1 MRHTIFWIL
10 TRGIGVLLLTLP
22 ACSPPSTPKPPRIP
36 TPLDLS
42 IVKTVSGQVR
52 FKGAVPDQTTLQL
65 GGWSACAAQYP
76 AGLPQAADLLVYD
89 GKLQNALVYIKAGLG
104 DRVFAVPTE
113 PVTSDQ
119 TGCLFLPR
127 IMAVRVD
134 QPLRFLNSDPTAH
147 NVHGLP
153 QQAQPWNFSLGMKGA
168 SRTISI
174 ETPENIIPIKC
185 DIHGWMR
192 AYVGVFDHPYFALT
206 DTDGSFSLPDIPP
219 GSYAIE
225 AWHERLGTQE
235 QQVTLGEKGQPELVF
250 TFGGGQ

>member
-1 MRHTIFWIL
+1 MRHAIFWIL
-10 TRGIGVLLLTLP
+10 TRGICVLLLTLS
-22 ACSPPSTPKPPRIP
+22 ACNTPSTPKPPRIP

-42 IVKTVSGQVR
+42 IVGTVSGQVR
-52 FKGAVPDQTTLQL
+52 FEGTVPDQATLQL

-76 AGLPQAADLLVYD
+76 AGLPQAADLLVHD

-127 IMAVRVD
+127 IMAVRVG

-168 SRTISI
+168 SRGYR
-174 ETPENIIPIKC
+174 
-185 DIHGWMR
+185 GW
-192 AYVGVFDHPYFALT
+192 
-206 DTDGSFSLPDIPP
+206 
-219 GSYAIE
+219 
-225 AWHERLGTQE
+225 
-235 QQVTLGEKGQPELVF
+235 
-250 TFGGGQ
+250 